1 MAQPPVASRTDHRR
15 RSRARRRAIQ
25 ALYQWQLTGNDMA
38 GIRQATLDDCD
49 LGAFDADYFGEL
61 LHRIPVMVGE
71 LDALIEPWL
80 DRPLATI
87 DPVEKAIL
95 RLGAFELLE
104 RIEVPYRVVLDEAVE
119 LAKVFGAEQSH
130 RYING
135 VLDRVG
141 RQLSLRAGELGK
153 PEAPS

>member
-1 MAQPPVASRTDHRR
+1 MTVLSGGQSSDYRR
-15 RSRARRRAIQ
+15 RSRARRRAVQ

-49 LGAFDADYFGEL
+49 LGAFDTEYFEEL
-61 LHRIPVMVGE
+61 LQRIPVMVGE
-71 LDALIEPWL
+71 LDALIEPRL
-80 DRPLATI
+80 DRPLTTI

-95 RLGAFELLE
+95 RLGAFELME
-104 RIEVPYRVVLDEAVE
+104 RMEVPYRVVLDEAVE

-135 VLDRVG
+135 VLDQVG
-141 RQLSLRAGELGK
+141 RRLSLRTAELGRQ
-153 PEAPS
+153 ETEG